1 MATLR
6 DETLDIRSSADVVK
20 VRQVVRTWSSEL
32 GFSLVDQTKLVTGA
46 SELARNTVEH
56 GGGGKVRIEMVN
68 DEGRRGLRMTF
79 EDRGPGIPDVSLALT
94 DGYSTRDRSRPRPQ
108 RHPPAHERV
117 SDPVGGGPGHHGA
130 GRPVA
135 LMDGDRRSGDA

>member
-6 DETLDIRSSADVVK
+6 DETLDVRCSADVVR

-94 DGYSTRDRSRPRPQ
+94 DGYSTGTGLGLGLSGTRRLMSEFRIQ
-108 RHPPAHERV
+108 SA
-117 SDPVGGGPGHHGA
+117 VGQGTTVQ
-130 GRPVA
+130 VA
-135 LMDGDRRSGDA
+135 RWH